1 MGEASHLVIN
11 VGDVHC
17 VEHIKVEVIFEY
29 SAQYV
34 KWNVRPTSNQINH
47 NVKNGLQS
55 IFLSN
60 KLYQQWYKNYKKN
73 IHIHMTILTV
83 FSRFTSA
90 AGLRR
95 KNLNWY
101 T

>member
-34 KWNVRPTSNQINH
+34 K
-47 NVKNGLQS
+47 
-55 IFLSN
+55 
-60 KLYQQWYKNYKKN
+60 
-73 IHIHMTILTV
+73 
-83 FSRFTSA
+83 
-90 AGLRR
+90 
-95 KNLNWY
+95 
-101 T
+101 